1 MHPTNPDDPLSPQA
15 GTFVRIAKDQLEVIV
30 NEFRARGYRA
40 ILPKVADGAV
50 VYDEAENISQL
61 PIGVLDEQ
69 EGGSYRL
76 KSSSRDGY
84 FDYVVGPHSVKRYL
98 FPPTETLLHA
108 DRVEGRWQFASP
120 LPESELTV
128 IVGVRSCDL
137 HAIAIQDRVFLEGTY
152 VDQGYKARRE
162 KLALVAVNCRRAAPT
177 CFCHSMG
184 TGPAVL
190 QGYDLALTELDD
202 GFAVEVGTP
211 LGGEV
216 LNACQLSSFTVDDV
230 KSIRQNSTRLHDMME
245 QGGRGFADEDNQQLE
260 AHGRKLDTEGIRDLL
275 VNSLEH
281 PRWDDV
287 AQRCLS
293 CANCTLVCPTC
304 FCSSIEDVT
313 DLAGEHVERER
324 SWGSCFT
331 AEHSYMNTG
340 VVRNST
346 RSRYRQWLVHKL
358 ATWMD
363 QFDTSG
369 CVGCGRCIT
378 WCPVGIDLTQEVAAI
393 RGDQR

>member
-1 MHPTNPDDPLSPQA
+1 MAPTHSDDQSTPQA
-15 GTFVRIAKDQLEVIV
+15 DTLLRIAKDQLEVIV
-30 NEFRARGYRA
+30 SEFRTRGYRA

-50 VYDEAENISQL
+50 IYDEAENISQL

-69 EGGSYRL
+69 EGGTYRL
-76 KSSSRDGY
+76 KPGSRDGF

-98 FPPTETLLHA
+98 FPPTETVLHA
-108 DRVEGRWQFASP
+108 DRIEGSWQFMSPSPASEP
-120 LPESELTV
+120 TV

-137 HAIAIQDRVFLEGTY
+137 HAIAIQDRVFLEGPY
-152 VDQGYKARRE
+152 VDQAYKARRE
-162 KLALVAVNCRRAAPT
+162 KLALVAVNCRRAAST

-184 TGPAVL
+184 TGPVVTK
-190 QGYDLALTELDD
+190 GCDLALTELDD
-202 GFAVEVGTP
+202 AFAVEIGTS

-216 LNACQLSSFTVDDV
+216 INACRSSSFTAEEVRNV
-230 KSIRQNSTRLHDMME
+230 RQIPLLLRQKME
-245 QGGRGFADEDNQQLE
+245 QGGRGFADEQDMPNCPD
-260 AHGRKLDTEGIRDLL
+260 GRDLDTDDIRNLL
-275 VNSLEH
+275 VHNLEH
-281 PRWDDV
+281 PRWENV

-313 DLAGEHVERER
+313 DLAGEHIERER

-331 AEHSYMNTG
+331 AEHSYMNSG
-340 VVRNST
+340 IVRNST

-358 ATWMD
+358 ATWID

-393 RGDQR
+393 RGDQP